1 MRASTRA
8 LTRHFM
14 QNPTN
19 FTKIKFLKSSK
30 LPVISHFEHRLHECK
45 TLVYERLRT
54 TVEEENAGQ
63 EQLSLIVAKEQK
75 TSSEVKAL
83 KEELEKA
90 KKERMGEINKR
101 NETIRKLKG

>member
-1 MRASTRA
+1 M
-8 LTRHFM
+8 
-14 QNPTN
+14 
-19 FTKIKFLKSSK
+19 KFLKTSK
-30 LPVISHFEHRLHECK
+30 PPVIFHFEHRLQECK
-45 TLVYERLRT
+45 TLVYDRLKT

-63 EQLSLIVAKEQK
+63 EQLAVIIAKEHK

-101 NETIRKLKG
+101 NETIRKLKGTL